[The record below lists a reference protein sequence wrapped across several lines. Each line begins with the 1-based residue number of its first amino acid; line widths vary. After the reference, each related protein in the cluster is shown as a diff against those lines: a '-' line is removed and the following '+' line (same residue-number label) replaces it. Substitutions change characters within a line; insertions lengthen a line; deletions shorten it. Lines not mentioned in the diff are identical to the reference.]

1 MTQSSPLTPSCVNIK
16 SAARF
21 AKLAFAGLSG
31 VLTTVLA
38 VLLYVVIAPPISFIF
53 ALSLR
58 VNTPTFF
65 NAVFL
70 LAKKITT
77 FVPFLSTSPAT

>member
-1 MTQSSPLTPSCVNIK
+1 MTRSSPLTPSYVNIK
-16 SAARF
+16 SATRF
-21 AKLAFAGLSG
+21 AKLAFAGLFG

-38 VLLYVVIAPPISFIF
+38 VLLYVAIAPPISFII

-58 VNTPTFF
+58 VDKPFFF

-70 LAKKITT
+70 LA
-77 FVPFLSTSPAT
+77 